1 MRPTV
6 HMEVVTVTDNLMD
19 SYDVAVVGGG
29 PAGLNG
35 ALMLGR
41 ARRSVL
47 LIDAG
52 EPRSAPAAAVRG
64 FLSRDG
70 FSPTQLTEIGRAEV
84 RRYGGKVIRAQV
96 TLAASTGDGFT
107 VTLDDGQV
115 FGARRLLVTTGLVDE
130 LPDIPGVRERWGR
143 DVLHWP
149 YCHGWEVRDQAIGV
163 VATGPMAVHQALLF
177 RQWSANLTLLLHKFA
192 PARLDPN
199 RATFRARHQD
209 HRRKDFIP
217 YVLYATL
224 LSVGARL
231 SPRPSPFGPTP
242 ATPAPVSDSGGPRPP
257 APIGH
262 EPCRNTSGAWST
274 HLISRGRQANL
285 YYVH

>member
-1 MRPTV
+1 
-6 HMEVVTVTDNLMD
+6 MEVVTVTDNLMD

-143 DVLHWP
+143 DVLHCP
-149 YCHGWEVRDQAIGV
+149 YYHDWEVRDQAIGV
-163 VATGPMAVHQALLF
+163 VATGPMAVHQALL
-177 RQWSANLTLLLHKFA
+177 SA
-192 PARLDPN
+192 
-199 RATFRARHQD
+199 
-209 HRRKDFIP
+209 
-217 YVLYATL
+217 
-224 LSVGARL
+224 
-231 SPRPSPFGPTP
+231 
-242 ATPAPVSDSGGPRPP
+242 SG
-257 APIGH
+257 APIS
-262 EPCRNTSGAWST
+262 PCSCTNSPQPDSTQIEQLSARDIKITGGRTSFHT
-274 HLISRGRQANL
+274 CCMPRCSRSGL
-285 YYVH
+285 G